1 MLAQL
6 NGDEIS
12 VNINRA
18 KYEANELIVNIFNAM
33 SLSGWL
39 VYCVVNLNEA

>member
-1 MLAQL
+1 MPAQL

-18 KYEANELIVNIFNAM
+18 KYEANEPIDNTFALMEIQ
-33 SLSGWL
+33 WK
-39 VYCVVNLNEA
+39 

>member
-1 MLAQL
+1 MPAQL

-18 KYEANELIVNIFNAM
+18 KYQANELIDNIFYAM
-33 SLSGWL
+33 Y
-39 VYCVVNLNEA
+39 VRA

>member
-12 VNINRA
+12 VNINSA
-18 KYEANELIVNIFNAM
+18 KYEANELIDNLFNAM
-33 SLSGWL
+33 S
-39 VYCVVNLNEA
+39 VRT

>member
-18 KYEANELIVNIFNAM
+18 KYEANELIDNLFHAM
-33 SLSGWL
+33 Y
-39 VYCVVNLNEA
+39 VRT